1 MEFVLSAIIA
11 TLVTLPVFGYLIVF
25 IITKQWTKN
34 HRRAVQYAINSSVL
48 LFILS
53 VHYMIQSIFG
63 ISLLW
68 LVISVVILL
77 SIAVIIVHL
86 RFKGEIHYS
95 KLFNGMIR
103 INAFIFI
110 LFYLVLIVVGVTKNL
125 FKLFWS

>member
-1 MEFVLSAIIA
+1 MKFVLSALIA

-34 HRRAVQYAINSSVL
+34 HRRAVQYGINSSLL

-86 RFKGEIHYS
+86 RFKGEIHYP
-95 KLFNGMIR
+95 KLFRGMIR
-103 INAFIFI
+103 INAFVFI